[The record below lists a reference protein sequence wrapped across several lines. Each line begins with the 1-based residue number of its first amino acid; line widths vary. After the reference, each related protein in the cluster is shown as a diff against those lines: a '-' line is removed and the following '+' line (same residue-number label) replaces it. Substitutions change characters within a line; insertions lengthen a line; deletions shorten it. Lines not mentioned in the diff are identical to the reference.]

1 MERRTKNHRHFK
13 VLINTPSRRGSPG
26 KEMKMSVYEDMT
38 IKINAYT
45 EAALCIEKIIG
56 EPDYTVRGM
65 IIGARNMRDGLT
77 IEAAMME
84 VC

>member
-1 MERRTKNHRHFK
+1 
-13 VLINTPSRRGSPG
+13 
-26 KEMKMSVYEDMT
+26 MSVYEDMT